1 MKLFLKTVT
10 RGGFYTFLI
19 VLGLLAVSTAMGI
32 DEYGNYTIVL
42 NMKLY
47 LACTLCGYIIALAG
61 LIFETPLDP
70 IIKRAIHFVLLLGG
84 FIAIFATSESG
95 SGLAGRKVLIAVFL
109 YALAYPIIFLAVFGA
124 KKIYFSIVGTESA
137 DADKK
142 ATPAKEKYTPRFK
155 K

>member
-19 VLGLLAVSTAMGI
+19 VLGLLAVSTAMGF

-61 LIFETPLDP
+61 LVFETPLDP

-124 KKIYFSIVGTESA
+124 LIFYFAVVRTV
-137 DADKK
+137 
-142 ATPAKEKYTPRFK
+142 F
-155 K
+155 